1 LRIEVPIFKFTKAK
15 FKFFSVSQPFSHT
28 FKSDKFNAMK
38 LPEWL
43 MFLLFFCLTLTLSA
57 NSRESRSDER
67 EALLEYINRLVV
79 QIDTREILDYTTTF
93 NEAANFRKCSVNIAD
108 NELLIFLSPNFTT
121 NRNSTFTWKKSTGFR
136 ENELNTAAYP
146 SDFKL
151 DIRISIDSV
160 TVSEWINLN
169 DLLGTNRHWSDKY
182 SLNPGQRLVIE
193 ARDPGT
199 QKTTDA
205 LTVYRISSIPGI
217 NGVISQNDKALQA
230 SFIQNRDSIQLSNSV
245 SVYDKDHVIT
255 LEADATDILILP
267 KSYPDFDE
275 VFIEYSLTSENS
287 KPELWKNAFGPAKPM
302 IALSG
307 LVPGNDYEI
316 YLRYSNTPADFNHY
330 RITVRQYF
338 WQSSGFRFS
347 LAFILVL
354 VVLSAIFLWN
364 RARQKRKLALILQN
378 QRLLAAEMK
387 SIRSQLNPHFVFNA
401 LGSIQN
407 LINRKDLYNANMY
420 LSMFSK
426 LMRDVL
432 NNSEKNFISL
442 TDELKTIESYLALEK
457 LRFGFETI
465 VRIEESLNPDNIE
478 FPSMLLQPLLENS
491 IKHGITSMKNAGRIE
506 LDIRTDRADLKLEL
520 ADNGK
525 GFDAGKEQEG
535 FGLKSVQDRIEMLN
549 QTLEG
554 RKIEMKINSGSD
566 SGTHIFLTFFNWI

>member
-1 LRIEVPIFKFTKAK
+1 
-15 FKFFSVSQPFSHT
+15 
-28 FKSDKFNAMK
+28 
-38 LPEWL
+38 
-43 MFLLFFCLTLTLSA
+43 
-57 NSRESRSDER
+57 
-67 EALLEYINRLVV
+67 
-79 QIDTREILDYTTTF
+79 
-93 NEAANFRKCSVNIAD
+93 
-108 NELLIFLSPNFTT
+108 
-121 NRNSTFTWKKSTGFR
+121 
-136 ENELNTAAYP
+136 
-146 SDFKL
+146 
-151 DIRISIDSV
+151 
-160 TVSEWINLN
+160 
-169 DLLGTNRHWSDKY
+169 
-182 SLNPGQRLVIE
+182 LVIE